1 LAEQWERVTFRIFGI
16 ARKDARTRVGE
27 YVRLAQEIHGMAGTL
42 QDCSAAMKQ
51 LRMLGAGEYSIDEAV
66 KHLQKTDC
74 YSGWEEE
81 LRYFL
86 FRYEE
91 YLAGV
96 ANQAF
101 DNEQWIHIWEAS
113 PAQSIEHVHP
123 QNPVP
128 GGPWRGALGRGRGQK
143 EAHVNRLGNLVLLP
157 PGMNSK
163 VSNHEFSFKKTEY
176 RKTGLLMLGDVLRKN
191 KWNKEAIEERE
202 KTLLDFASDAW
213 ADL

>member
-1 LAEQWERVTFRIFGI
+1 
-16 ARKDARTRVGE
+16 
-27 YVRLAQEIHGMAGTL
+27 
-42 QDCSAAMKQ
+42 MKQ

-101 DNEQWIHIWEAS
+101 DNEQWIHKIRCRED
-113 PAQSIEHVHP
+113 
-123 QNPVP
+123 P
-128 GGPWRGALGRGRGQK
+128 GGVHLGVVAAKRR
-143 EAHVNRLGNLVLLP
+143 HTSTVWV
-157 PGMNSK
+157 
-163 VSNHEFSFKKTEY
+163 
-176 RKTGLLMLGDVLRKN
+176 
-191 KWNKEAIEERE
+191 
-202 KTLLDFASDAW
+202 TLFCFPQV
-213 ADL
+213 